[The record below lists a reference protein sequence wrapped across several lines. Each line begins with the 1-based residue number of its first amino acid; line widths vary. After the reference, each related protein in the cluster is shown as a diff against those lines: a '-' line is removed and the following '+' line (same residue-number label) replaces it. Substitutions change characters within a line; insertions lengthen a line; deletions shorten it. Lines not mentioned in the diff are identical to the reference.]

1 MSTPYISNYTG
12 VQVDAAIK
20 KSLMGEPAI
29 WVDNPTGQ
37 AGSTTSGS
45 YNRVRWAG
53 DITGVTALHT
63 GMEIRYKIPIA
74 GNSRG
79 VTLNINSLGEHPVV
93 RNVSTIISTAY
104 AVDAI
109 IPLIYDAEQV
119 ASVYIDNVS
128 TEITGCW
135 KIADYDTNTTYT
147 PASLGF
153 GYGECTTSAA
163 TVAKAVSISSYTLV
177 VGGIVSIKFANG
189 ISVANATLN
198 IRTRGAKP
206 IYYKGAALG
215 ANVIQANDIVVMQ
228 YDGTNYNIVSI
239 IRNAGTPY
247 NDVAYDVATVS
258 TSGSVA
264 LNGTIPL
271 HVVTATANITGVTLS
286 SNPSAGH
293 ACHVI
298 FTATA
303 ARTVTI
309 AYDATNRVTPKA
321 TNVTLNIPAGGY
333 VEVNFLSVGGKV
345 YVRGV

>member
-1 MSTPYISNYTG
+1 MSVYNSNYTG
-12 VQVDAAIK
+12 AEIDAAIEK
-20 KSLMGEPAI
+20 VKTGDI
-29 WVDNPTGQ
+29 IHYITNPSGT
-37 AGSTTSGS
+37 AGSTTSGE
-45 YNRVRWAG
+45 YNRTQWTGGAN
-53 DITGVTALHT
+53 GVTALYT
-63 GMEIRYKIPIA
+63 GLVVYYKIPVA
-74 GNSRG
+74 GCKYG
-79 VTLNINSLGEHPVV
+79 TTLDINSLGEHPVV
-93 RNVSTIISTAY
+93 KNVSTAITTTY

-109 IPLIYDAEQV
+109 IPLIYDAEQ
-119 ASVYIDNVS
+119 ATNVYIDNVS

-135 KIADYDTNTTYT
+135 KIADYDKDTTYS
-147 PASLGF
+147 PATLGF
-153 GYGECTTSAA
+153 GYGECTTAAA
-163 TVAKAVSISSYTLV
+163 TVAKAVTIASYALV
-177 VGGIVSIKFANG
+177 VGGIVSVKFNNG

-198 IRTRGAKP
+198 IRSKGAKP
-206 IYYKGAALG
+206 IHYKGAALG
-215 ANVIQANDIVVMQ
+215 ANVIQANDTVVMQ
-228 YDGTNYNIVSI
+228 YDGTSYNIVSI

-247 NDVAYDVATVS
+247 NEVSYDVETIS

-271 HVVTATANITGVTLS
+271 HVVAATADITAVTLS
-286 SNPSAGH
+286 TNPTAGH

-321 TNVTLNIPAGGY
+321 TNVTLNIPANGY